1 MKILVINAGSSSIKY
16 QLFDME
22 NETVM
27 AKGLCDRIGID
38 GGNFKHAVP
47 GRDDYKINV
56 QMANHGEAV
65 KLVIDVLTSGTG
77 STIGINPT
85 IRLINFYFNIIINN
99 RINTYRSK
107 TGMPTS
113 CTIKR

>member
-1 MKILVINAGSSSIKY
+1 MKILVINTGSSSIKY

-27 AKGLCDRIGID
+27 AKGLCDRIGIE

-56 QMANHGEAV
+56 
-65 KLVIDVLTSGTG
+65 
-77 STIGINPT
+77 
-85 IRLINFYFNIIINN
+85 
-99 RINTYRSK
+99 
-107 TGMPTS
+107 
-113 CTIKR
+113 